1 MKTDAVLQV
10 RMDSNQKKEAEELFE
25 RLGTSI
31 ADAVRMFV
39 AQSIEQQGLP
49 FEIRTEFPR
58 RRTLHAYGALR
69 KYADPSKIPL
79 EEGAWERAVVEK
91 YAITGYKCNS
101 EISAK

>member
-10 RMDSNQKKEAEELFE
+10 RIDGTLKKEAEELYE
-25 RLGTSI
+25 SLGLSL

-39 AQSIEQQGLP
+39 VQSIEQQGLP
-49 FEIRTEFPR
+49 FDVQTEFPGR
-58 RRTLHAYGALR
+58 KKLHAYGILS

-91 YAITGYKCNS
+91 NAIT
-101 EISAK
+101 

>member
-10 RMDSNQKKEAEELFE
+10 RIDSNMKNEAEQLFE
-25 RLGTSI
+25 RLGISL

-49 FEIRTEFPR
+49 FEVKTDTPVRKK
-58 RRTLHAYGALR
+58 LHAYGLLH

-79 EEGAWERAVVEK
+79 EKDAWAMAVAEK
-91 YAITGYKCNS
+91 YATT
-101 EISAK
+101 